1 MRGSKEIQRC
11 VEKRGEGEETGRAER
26 GLDEVEQK
34 TEGDPISAGWKF
46 LVLPT

>member
-34 TEGDPISAGWKF
+34 TEGIQSLQGGSF
-46 LVLPT
+46 